1 MKCACC
7 GAEVTGRFCEYCGT
21 EAKRDDMPGVN
32 NGNAQANNATT
43 QTIINNYYTAPNGGI
58 FANQSAVNPA
68 PQTPAQVNNQSVY
81 RSATVASGSTEV
93 TSSRN
98 KVVMIILWFFLGVIG
113 AHHFYAGRIGM
124 GLLYLFTGGLCGIG
138 LLVDLILILTGNYRD
153 CEGKLVK

>member
-32 NGNAQANNATT
+32 NGNAQA
-43 QTIINNYYTAPNGGI
+43 
-58 FANQSAVNPA
+58 
-68 PQTPAQVNNQSVY
+68 NNQSVY

-153 CEGKLVK
+153 CEGRLVK